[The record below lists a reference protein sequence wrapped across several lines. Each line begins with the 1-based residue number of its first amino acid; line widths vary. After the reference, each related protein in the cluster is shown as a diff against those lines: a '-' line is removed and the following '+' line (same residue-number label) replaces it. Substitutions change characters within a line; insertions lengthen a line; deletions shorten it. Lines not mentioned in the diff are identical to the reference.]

1 MPASLGRPPLL
12 PLVKLLSMP
21 EPLLPLPLPLLL
33 PLPPPLLLDPSP
45 GIVPSNG

>member
-21 EPLLPLPLPLLL
+21 EPLLPLPLL
-33 PLPPPLLLDPSP
+33 PPLLLDPSP